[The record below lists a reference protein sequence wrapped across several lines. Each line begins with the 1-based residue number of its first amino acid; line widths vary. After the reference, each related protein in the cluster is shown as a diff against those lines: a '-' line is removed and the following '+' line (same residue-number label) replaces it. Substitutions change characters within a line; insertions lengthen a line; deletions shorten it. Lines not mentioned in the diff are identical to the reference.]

1 MGVDPGCYG
10 ALAVLE
16 DGRLIEVHDMP
27 ILKVARGKSDKAEVD
42 GYALAALIGA
52 ARPDV
57 CIVEQVGGMTGQS
70 PSASFNFGRAA
81 GAPEYAAKA
90 LGVSVHLVPPGTWK
104 RALGL
109 RGGKDDARATAMR
122 LWPEHAGLFRRV
134 KDDGRAEAALIAEYW
149 RRKNYA
155 VLSAQGGERLA
166 GSAAGVF
173 D

>member
-10 ALAVLE
+10 ALALLE
-16 DGRLIEVHDMP
+16 DGRLVEVHDTP

-52 ARPDV
+52 AKPDV
-57 CIVEQVGGMTGQS
+57 CIIEQVGGMTGQS

-104 RALGL
+104 RGVAL
-109 RGGKDDARATAMR
+109 RGGKDDARAMAMR
-122 LWPEHAGLFRRV
+122 LWPEHAGLFRR
-134 KDDGRAEAALIAEYW
+134 KMDDGRAEAALITEYW

-155 VLSAQGGERLA
+155 DVQSPRSGEMGASTL
-166 GSAAGVF
+166 GVF
-173 D
+173 G